1 MACADLAAQ
10 VAPLPSSDNEEGTA
24 GSSTAGEKAMQELS
38 VDARYS
44 EAIDTWDYEV
54 AIVSKKISQS
64 VDEAHRKSIVYL
76 TNPKEMYESLK
87 GRYTRKNRARLYDL
101 VKEIGDI
108 RRMKDTSLQ
117 EKADSLQRINA
128 QIKAQDPSMAYND
141 SQLIA
146 DLIESMDRD
155 DYDTTIKI
163 LMMSSGADINKKLE
177 WEEVLRALQSRETEL
192 NREPQDESAN
202 YTGKGKGKGL
212 FRGRGGR
219 GGRGGASKSTS
230 KPARGPGSEN
240 WTGCFTCVG
249 DHYQEDCSEWRQ
261 TTRGKAWLKSELG
274 KAKLE
279 KERVASQADDHKE
292 KIKKVKQ
299 NKAAKVTRVSD
310 SESDESTCLLSNEC
324 AMTVRPADAHL
335 ARTQWHLDTCASPHI
350 TGQRDQFIGDLRPIR
365 RQVQCANGEFM
376 MLADGFTK
384 ALPRDTFERNR
395 KAIGMQMIE
404 AE

>member
-1 MACADLAAQ
+1 VACADLAAQ

-240 WTGCFTCVG
+240 
-249 DHYQEDCSEWRQ
+249 
-261 TTRGKAWLKSELG
+261 
-274 KAKLE
+274 
-279 KERVASQADDHKE
+279 
-292 KIKKVKQ
+292 
-299 NKAAKVTRVSD
+299 
-310 SESDESTCLLSNEC
+310 
-324 AMTVRPADAHL
+324 
-335 ARTQWHLDTCASPHI
+335 
-350 TGQRDQFIGDLRPIR
+350 
-365 RQVQCANGEFM
+365 
-376 MLADGFTK
+376 
-384 ALPRDTFERNR
+384 
-395 KAIGMQMIE
+395 
-404 AE
+404 